1 MAKKKAA
8 KKSAKTTKSA
18 STSKPAR
25 KAAKPAKKS
34 AKRSSGSVKLPT
46 ASRKVTRSR
55 KPAKSAGT
63 IEVVKPPM
71 VDVTPEIK
79 KDVVIIKP
87 EKKPVVEERAPAV
100 GHEAFAKSLT
110 QAPPKK
116 GFFARIFGRE

>member
-8 KKSAKTTKSA
+8 KK
-18 STSKPAR
+18 PAR
-25 KAAKPAKKS
+25 KAAQPAKKAS
-34 AKRSSGSVKLPT
+34 RKRAAPAKRSSARVKIPT
-46 ASRKVTRSR
+46 ASRRVTRSR
-55 KPAKSAGT
+55 KPSKSAGT

-71 VDVTPEIK
+71 IDVTPEIK

-100 GHEAFAKSLT
+100 AHEAFAKSLT

-116 GFFARIFGRE
+116 GFFARLFGRE